1 MIIALII
8 IPLLTAIVIW
18 NMQPGINRAK
28 ILPVISVAHLLVVV
42 VSLTRVSNLNP
53 SAWFRLDPLGGWVL
67 LVVSA
72 VFAIISFYA
81 PAYLALRPD
90 RNYRI
95 FCASMLGF
103 LSMATLVAASRHPG
117 VLWVGMEAMT
127 LVTTPLVYYTYNRRS
142 LEATWKYLMICSVGM
157 ALALLGTFFLAYAA
171 DLGGVREP
179 LYFDRLIEFASSFPN
194 QWLKAGFVLL
204 LVGYGTKMGLAP
216 LHTWKP
222 DTYSE
227 SPGIVGAVLGAGVTT
242 CAFLCLARMLAIM
255 NAAGEGVFAR
265 KIIIVMGLISMFWA
279 FAFMVRQADI
289 KRLLAYS
296 GVEQAGILAIGL
308 GIGGNGINAALFL
321 MGAYAI
327 VKVALFLA
335 AGNIHRAF
343 NFRTI
348 PEVSGVISG
357 LPWTGWLFLIGFF
370 ASACSPPFGP
380 FIGAYRL
387 ASTTF
392 AYGRTLV
399 GGLFLT
405 LLGAIFLASSKIIL
419 TAVLGTQNPS
429 RKETLYDDSV
439 GTVVPIAVALAI
451 ALLLGVWMPQP
462 LSNLLEQAAA
472 IVSAS

>member
-1 MIIALII
+1 MVYALIL
-8 IPLLTAIVIW
+8 IPLLAAGIAWSI
-18 NMQPGINRAK
+18 QPGINRAR
-28 ILPVISVAHLLVVV
+28 ILPVTGIIHFVLTVA
-42 VSLTRVSNLNP
+42 SLTKVFCVSP

-72 VFAIISFYA
+72 VFAMVSFYA

-95 FCASMLGF
+95 FCVSMLGF
-103 LSMATLVAASRHPG
+103 LSMASLVATARHPG

-127 LVTTPLVYYTYNRRS
+127 LVTTPLIYYTYNRRS

-157 ALALLGTFFLAYAA
+157 ALALLGTFFIAYAA
-171 DLGGVREP
+171 DLGGMGEP
-179 LYFDRLIEFASSFPN
+179 LYFDIMVESANSFPG

-242 CAFLCLARMLAIM
+242 CAFLCLARMLAIL
-255 NAAGEGVFAR
+255 NAAGEGEFAR
-265 KIIIVMGLISMFWA
+265 DILVTMGLLSMSWSFV
-279 FAFMVRQADI
+279 FMVLQTDI

-308 GIGGNGINAALFL
+308 GIGGSGTNVSLFL
-321 MGAYAI
+321 VGAYAA

-335 AGNIHRAF
+335 AGNIQRAF
-343 NFRTI
+343 GARTV
-348 PEVSGVISG
+348 PEVSGVIRY
-357 LPWTGWLFLIGFF
+357 LPWTGWLFLASFF

-380 FIGAYRL
+380 FIGAYRF
-387 ASTTF
+387 ASTSF
-392 AYGRTLV
+392 ASGRVLA
-399 GGLFLT
+399 GGLFLA

-419 TAVLGTQNPS
+419 TVVLGTKGPS
-429 RKETLYDDSV
+429 PKGTLYGDSI
-439 GTVVPIAVALAI
+439 GTVGPIAVALAV
-451 ALLLGVWMPQP
+451 ALLLGVWMPP
-462 LSNLLEQAAA
+462 SFSNLLDHAAT
-472 IVSAS
+472 IVRGS